1 VALFVLLLL
10 VINLREL
17 RYTVEAPGRKSGP
30 FVIVTTLLEHKGD
43 RGVSYEEISDLF
55 SFRWNAELDIRS
67 IKTFMNLNFVRCLSP
82 EMVRREL
89 WTTLLAYNLIRTT
102 ICSAASLHGK
112 RPREISFVSAS
123 QYILASWQEVT
134 ANLRGKQ
141 LERYARLLLE
151 RIASCKVGHRPGR
164 IEPRVVK
171 RRRDQY
177 TLMTEPRKQLQKRL
191 YKGDNRFE

>member
-1 VALFVLLLL
+1 VLCSIGQIANGL
-10 VINLREL
+10 
-17 RYTVEAPGRKSGP
+17 AARK
-30 FVIVTTLLEHKGD
+30 
-43 RGVSYEEISDLF
+43 
-55 SFRWNAELDIRS
+55 
-67 IKTFMNLNFVRCLSP
+67 
-82 EMVRREL
+82 
-89 WTTLLAYNLIRTT
+89 
-102 ICSAASLHGK
+102 
-112 RPREISFVSAS
+112 ISFVSAS

-164 IEPRVVK
+164 IEPRIVK

-191 YKGDNRFE
+191 YKGDNRCSWVAHFTGCFTGWKAGMFRGRLMRSEVVVLLSLIDPMHQALPGCDLHEQPPVEGNSPTTLMFRL

>member
-1 VALFVLLLL
+1 
-10 VINLREL
+10 
-17 RYTVEAPGRKSGP
+17 
-30 FVIVTTLLEHKGD
+30 
-43 RGVSYEEISDLF
+43 
-55 SFRWNAELDIRS
+55 
-67 IKTFMNLNFVRCLSP
+67 MNLNFVRCLSP

-141 LERYARLLLE
+141 LESAIRGWHRLFQWVAQIVWLIGAGRSGAVSDGLTFRE
-151 RIASCKVGHRPGR
+151 PCRLTQSRCQPGCQA
-164 IEPRVVK
+164 EYHAL
-171 RRRDQY
+171 D
-177 TLMTEPRKQLQKRL
+177 
-191 YKGDNRFE
+191 